1 MVPVRGHSY
10 SFLIFYLGS
19 YLVKIIAIIPA
30 RMNSSR
36 FPGKPMKKIHGIP
49 MIGHCYFRTSMA
61 SELLETYV
69 ATCDQEIYDYIESI
83 GGKVI
88 MTSDLHERASDR
100 AAEAM
105 IKIEVLIN
113 YKVDIV
119 VMVQGDEPMVTPEM
133 ISQSIQPL
141 KNDLSISIVNLMAYM
156 KTSDEFEDP
165 NEVKVVV
172 NKNNEAIYFSREA
185 IPSRSKFTG
194 DVPMLKQVCVIPFRR
209 DYLLSFNEMEETILE
224 RIESVDM
231 MRIIENG
238 EKVKMVLT
246 HSESFSVDTEKD
258 LKYVEAKMI
267 NDKLIHEYN

>member
-1 MVPVRGHSY
+1 MKV
-10 SFLIFYLGS
+10 
-19 YLVKIIAIIPA
+19 IAIIPA

-83 GGKVI
+83 GGKAI

-113 YKVDIV
+113 DKVDIV

-156 KTSDEFEDP
+156 KTSDEFEDS

-194 DVPMLKQVCVIPFRR
+194 DVPMLKQVCIIPFRR